1 MLLLRECFLE
11 GGVFRQIFLQGNW
24 DPSYSCVRRRVHH
37 LSVLTSDLFTE
48 PWQYSTQLWIFLC
61 LICMFSACQG
71 TFFLAGLLQWGHIL
85 QVMARGADW
94 RTARGCWEAT
104 CCWHHLAEVC
114 AQSFPSSYQTSA
126 LYEITDDL
134 LFLQLICCWFPLAPN
149 NKWEEEPSSAWKC
162 MALSLLPICPLG
174 IKMAVWWK
182 LKHSLENISG
192 LSKFILSF
200 LFLPC
205 FCLVRSQHTFVL
217 P

>member
-1 MLLLRECFLE
+1 MLFGRRSFQTDILAGKLRPKLLLCEEKGTSPVCINVWFIYWTLTIFHSALDFPLSYLHVQCLPRDIF
-11 GGVFRQIFLQGNW
+11 FLQGCCN
-24 DPSYSCVRRRVHH
+24 
-37 LSVLTSDLFTE
+37 
-48 PWQYSTQLWIFLC
+48 
-61 LICMFSACQG
+61 G
-71 TFFLAGLLQWGHIL
+71 GHIL
-85 QVMARGADW
+85 QVMAKGADW

-104 CCWHHLAEVC
+104 CCWHHLAEAC

-134 LFLQLICCWFPLAPN
+134 LFLQLICSWFPLAPN
-149 NKWEEEPSSAWKC
+149 NKWDEEPSSAWKC

>member
-71 TFFLAGLLQWGHIL
+71 TFFSCRVAAMGGTSYRWWPRVLIEGQQEGAGRLPAADTTWLRLVLRAFPRATRPLPFMKLLMTCYFCNWFAVDFLLLQTTNEMRN
-85 QVMARGADW
+85 QVQRG
-94 RTARGCWEAT
+94 
-104 CCWHHLAEVC
+104 
-114 AQSFPSSYQTSA
+114 
-126 LYEITDDL
+126 
-134 LFLQLICCWFPLAPN
+134 N
-149 NKWEEEPSSAWKC
+149 AWPW
-162 MALSLLPICPLG
+162 A
-174 IKMAVWWK
+174 
-182 LKHSLENISG
+182 
-192 LSKFILSF
+192 
-200 LFLPC
+200 C
-205 FCLVRSQHTFVL
+205 FQFV